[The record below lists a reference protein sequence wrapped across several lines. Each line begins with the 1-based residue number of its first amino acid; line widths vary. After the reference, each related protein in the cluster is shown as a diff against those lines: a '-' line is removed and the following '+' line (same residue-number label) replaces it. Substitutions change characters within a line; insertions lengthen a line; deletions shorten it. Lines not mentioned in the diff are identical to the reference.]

1 MSVLVELHAL
11 RKIYRTGDVVF
22 TALAGVDLA
31 VESGEFVAVM
41 GPSGSGKSTLLH
53 LVGGLDRPT
62 AGTIRV
68 AGRALETMNET
79 ALAKFRRVNVGFI
92 FQFFNLI
99 DNLTVRGNVELPAL
113 LADRRAKGALRER
126 STSLL
131 QRLGI
136 ADQAEKHPWEL
147 SGGQQ
152 QRVAI
157 ARALINE
164 PTLLLADEPTGNLD
178 SRSGRDVLRILTEF
192 HAQGQTILM
201 VTHDAVA
208 AARARK
214 ILFLRDGELIAT
226 LPGGDAREIA
236 ERAAALETE
245 EAPA

>member
-1 MSVLVELHAL
+1 MSVLVELHDL
-11 RKIYRTGDVVF
+11 RKVYRTGDVVF

-31 VESGEFVAVM
+31 VESGDFVAVM

-79 ALAKFRRVNVGFI
+79 ALAKFRRVNVGFV

-113 LADRRAKGALRER
+113 LADRRAKSVLRER

-131 QRLGI
+131 RRLGI

-214 ILFLRDGELIAT
+214 ILFLRDGEIIAT

-236 ERAAALETE
+236 ERAAALETV